1 MAKKSKR
8 MNNGKTTK
16 TDHFEI
22 TLSSHETFYSIAYR
36 HHCRINQLVTER
48 NKITVNDEK
57 EVDLICKKNATI
69 QRESMV
75 VIIFSAL
82 TLEAFINY
90 YGIIHFPCKYFEKHF
105 DKLNPI
111 SKWVIIPRLVVGQ
124 QLDTSEKTYEL
135 LTRLFDLRNKLVHSK
150 PTRKKINELT
160 EEDWVTEKHAFD
172 SMQAVNDS
180 LKALKMLDSTVDI
193 EWLRMAET
201 DPYI

>member
-1 MAKKSKR
+1 
-8 MNNGKTTK
+8 MNNCKITQK
-16 TDHFEI
+16 DPYEI
-22 TLSSHETFYSIAYR
+22 TLVNHETFYSIAYR
-36 HHCRINQLVTER
+36 HHCRIKQLVIER
-48 NKITVNDEK
+48 DKITVKDEK
-57 EVDLICKKNATI
+57 EVDLICEKNANI

-75 VIIFSAL
+75 VVIFSAL

-90 YGIIHFPCKYFEKHF
+90 YGIINFSRKYFEKHF

-135 LTRLFDLRNKLVHSK
+135 LARLFDLRNKLVHSK

-172 SMQAVNDS
+172 SIQAVNDS
-180 LKALKMLDSTVDI
+180 LKALKMLDPTIDI
-193 EWLRMAET
+193 EWPRLAEKC
-201 DPYI
+201 PYT